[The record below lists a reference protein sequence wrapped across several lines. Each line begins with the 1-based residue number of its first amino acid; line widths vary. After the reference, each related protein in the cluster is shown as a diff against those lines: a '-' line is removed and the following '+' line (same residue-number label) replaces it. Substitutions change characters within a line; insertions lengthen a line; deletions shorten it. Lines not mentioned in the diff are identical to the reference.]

1 MAEQVLTNAK
11 VLLENEILLGH
22 VVFDELGI
30 IAIGEGAAQGIDC
43 EGDYVLPGLV
53 ELHTDNVERHFL
65 PRPSAYWPN
74 HLAAVMAHDS
84 EVVGAGITTVFDA
97 LSVGDYDGENSPRR
111 QLFEDM
117 VSAVSRAE
125 SLGLFKANHRLHFRC
140 ELSDPNLMATLLPIA
155 QKFSVN
161 LVSLMDHTPGQRQWR
176 DLDAYKTYIMRT
188 GLSTQEAERIINART
203 GSGSEYTPE
212 NWKSVL
218 NVFDPKIVP
227 MASHDDTTVADVDQ
241 GLEAG
246 IKISE
251 FPCSMEAAVHAHI
264 HGMSTIGGAPN
275 IVRGGSHSGNVAMI
289 ELARAGVLNA
299 LSSDY
304 VPSSLLQAPFIISTK
319 LDLPL
324 YETMKL
330 VTSNPAH
337 MVKLSDRGSIA
348 VSKRADL
355 IQVRYCH
362 DTPIVRRTF
371 VNGRRVC

>member
-11 VLLENEILLGH
+11 VVLENEILSGH
-22 VVFDELGI
+22 VVFDEAGI

-203 GSGSEYTPE
+203 GIGSEYTPA

-218 NVFDPKIVP
+218 SVFDPKIVP
-227 MASHDDTTVADVDQ
+227 IASHDDTTVADVDQ

-251 FPCSMEAAVHAHI
+251 FPCSMEAAVHAHT

-275 IVRGGSHSGNVAMI
+275 IVRGGSHSGNVAII

-304 VPSSLLQAPFIISTK
+304 VPGSLLQAPFVISEK
-319 LDLPL
+319 LDVPL

-330 VTSNPAH
+330 VTSNPAD
-337 MVKLSDRGSIA
+337 MVKLSDRGSVV

-355 IQVRYCH
+355 IQVRYCY